1 MPKTSSFADVVLDWE
16 SLLIATEQH
25 ALDIPEA
32 ERHRA
37 SLTEHLVFTRQLKAA
52 QDSAIANK
60 QQATQD
66 LQAAV
71 VKGRELAIRVRGAV
85 RAALGPKSE
94 RLVQFGITPIRKR
107 RRAAAGE
114 GPVVVKALAP
124 PQPGDKLEN

>member
-37 SLTEHLVFTRQLKAA
+37 ALTEHLVFTRQLKAA
-52 QDSAIANK
+52 QDSAIASK

-107 RRAAAGE
+107 RRAAAAE
-114 GPVVVKALAP
+114 GPAVVKAMAP
-124 PQPGDKLEN
+124 SQPGDKLEN